1 MTSAAPTRAALIVCM
16 LLAAT
21 GCEFL
26 ADFGREAPPAAA
38 ETDPAAELLASAALR
53 AEAALAELAR
63 ARAAENP
70 IDATPP
76 PALVPQELLRE
87 VRVDWTGPLDTLV
100 SRLAEEVGWDYV
112 EAGPEPAVAPIVEI
126 HTDSSPVILILRD
139 AGIQAADLAAVTVD
153 ARARQVRLDW
163 STTQGDPI

>member
-1 MTSAAPTRAALIVCM
+1 MSRLALAICA
-16 LLAAT
+16 LLILP

-26 ADFGREAPPAAA
+26 KNLGNEPPVEAQG
-38 ETDPAAELLASAALR
+38 EDPAAELLASAALR

-76 PALVPQELLRE
+76 PALVPQELLAE

-100 SRLAEEVGWDYV
+100 SRLAAEVGWDYV

>member
-26 ADFGREAPPAAA
+26 ADFGRDEPPATVEA
-38 ETDPAAELLASAALR
+38 DPAAELLASAALR
-53 AEAALAELAR
+53 AEAALAELAQ

-76 PALVPQELLRE
+76 PSLVPQELLRE
-87 VRVDWTGPLDTLV
+87 VTVDWTGPLVTLV
-100 SRLAEEVGWDYV
+100 SRLSAEVEWDFI
-112 EAGPEPAVAPIVEI
+112 EAGHRPAVPPIVEI
-126 HTDSSPVILILRD
+126 HATATPIILILRD
-139 AGIQAADLAAVTVD
+139 AGIQAADTAAVTVD
-153 ARARQVRLDW
+153 ARTRQVRIDW